1 MNNKLLLEAASIYLG
16 LTEKSDAENLSS
28 MVGVNVQN
36 TPWCAAFMNMVL
48 KRCSIKG
55 TGSNLARSFL
65 KIGTKVELKDAIPG
79 DLVVFKRGNS
89 NWQGHITLLFEK
101 PDIESGYLTCLG
113 GNQKDSVCI
122 AKFKINT
129 LLGIRRV

>member
-89 NWQGHITLLFEK
+89 NWQGHIATLVKKHDGE
-101 PDIESGYLTCLG
+101 PYIEVLG
-113 GNQKDSVCI
+113 GNQGDSVSI
-122 AKFKINT
+122 AKYAVASI
-129 LLGIRRV
+129 LGIRRV